1 MTTPLNNGLN
11 NGPFG
16 MYRIARSVVL
26 VLQKMAFRV
35 EYIGREHVPTD
46 GSILVC
52 SNHQSNWDP
61 VLLACAIPKRRPL
74 RFFAKKELFSVPVLK
89 HILKRAGQIPVSRGD
104 GDRQALRIVLQ
115 KLKEDEAISIFPEG
129 TRSKDGTLG
138 KAQAGV
144 GFFAMRSDA
153 HVLPIAIIGSYRFR
167 AKLKV
172 VIGEPIDL
180 SSLKAEKAN
189 AQAAA
194 DLIMERIA
202 ALYMTHSF
210 SK

>member
-1 MTTPLNNGLN
+1 MSKPLN

-16 MYRIARSVVL
+16 MYRMARGVVNII
-26 VLQKMAFRV
+26 QKIAFRV
-35 EYIGREHVPTD
+35 EFIGRENVPGD

-61 VLLACAIPKRRPL
+61 VLVASAIPSHRPL

-89 HILKRAGQIPVSRGD
+89 HILNRAGQIPVSRGE
-104 GDRQALRIVLQ
+104 GDRQALRVVLQ
-115 KLKEDEAISIFPEG
+115 KLKENEAISIFPEG

-144 GFFAMRSDA
+144 GFFAMRSEA
-153 HVLPIAIIGSYRFR
+153 HVLPIAIVGKYKFR
-167 AKLKV
+167 SKLRV

-180 SSLKAEKAN
+180 EALKSEKAS
-189 AQAAA
+189 AQEAA
-194 DLIMERIA
+194 DLIMETISE
-202 ALYMTHSF
+202 LYMKYSF
-210 SK
+210 MD

>member
-1 MTTPLNNGLN
+1 MSKPLN

-16 MYRIARSVVL
+16 MYRLARGVVN
-26 VLQKMAFRV
+26 VIQRASFRV
-35 EYIGREHVPTD
+35 EFIGREHVPMD

-61 VLLACAIPKRRPL
+61 VLLACAIPKERPL

-89 HILKRAGQIPVSRGD
+89 HILNRAGQIPVSRGE
-104 GDRQALRIVLQ
+104 GDRQALRVVLQ
-115 KLKEDEAISIFPEG
+115 KMKENEVVSIFPEG

-153 HVLPIAIIGSYRFR
+153 HVLPIAIIGRYKFR
-167 AKLKV
+167 AKLRV
-172 VIGEPIDL
+172 VIGQPIDL
-180 SSLKAEKAN
+180 TALKERKAS
-189 AQAAA
+189 AQEAA
-194 DLIMERIA
+194 DLIMETIA
-202 ALYMTHSF
+202 DLYLQHSF
-210 SK
+210 TK

>member
-1 MTTPLNNGLN
+1 MSKPLN

-16 MYRIARSVVL
+16 MYRMARAVVNIIQL
-26 VLQKMAFRV
+26 ASFRI
-35 EYIGREHVPTD
+35 EFIGREHVPKD

-61 VLLACAIPKRRPL
+61 VLLACAIPKERPL

-89 HILKRAGQIPVSRGD
+89 HILNRAGQIPVSRGE
-104 GDRQALRIVLQ
+104 GDRQALRVVLQ
-115 KLKEDEAISIFPEG
+115 KLKEDEVISIFPEG

-153 HVLPIAIIGSYRFR
+153 HILPIAIIGRYKFR
-167 AKLKV
+167 AKLRV
-172 VIGEPIDL
+172 VIGKPIDL
-180 SSLKAEKAN
+180 APLKERKAN
-189 AQAAA
+189 AQEAA
-194 DLIMERIA
+194 DLIMDTIA
-202 ALYMTHSF
+202 DLYLKHSF
-210 SK
+210 TK

>member
-1 MTTPLNNGLN
+1 MSKPLN

-16 MYRIARSVVL
+16 MYRMARAVVNIIQL
-26 VLQKMAFRV
+26 ASFRV
-35 EYIGREHVPTD
+35 EFIGREHVPKD

-61 VLLACAIPKRRPL
+61 VLLACAIPKERPL

-89 HILKRAGQIPVSRGD
+89 HILNRAGQIPVSRGE
-104 GDRQALRIVLQ
+104 GDRQALRVVLQ
-115 KLKEDEAISIFPEG
+115 KLKEDEVISIFPEG

-153 HVLPIAIIGSYRFR
+153 HILPIAIIGRYKFR
-167 AKLKV
+167 AKLRV
-172 VIGEPIDL
+172 VIGKPIDL
-180 SSLKAEKAN
+180 TPLKERKAN
-189 AQAAA
+189 AQEAA
-194 DLIMERIA
+194 DLIMDTIA
-202 ALYMTHSF
+202 DLYLKHSF
-210 SK
+210 TK

>member
-1 MTTPLNNGLN
+1 MTQPLN

-16 MYRIARSVVL
+16 MYRMARAVVNMIQSV
-26 VLQKMAFRV
+26 AFRV
-35 EYIGREHVPTD
+35 EFIGREHVPAD

-61 VLLACAIPKRRPL
+61 VLLASAIPKRRPL

-89 HILKRAGQIPVSRGD
+89 HILTRAGQIPVSRGE
-104 GDRQALRIVLQ
+104 GDRQALRVVLQ
-115 KLKEDEAISIFPEG
+115 KLKEGEAISIFPEG

-138 KAQAGV
+138 RAQAGV

-153 HVLPIAIIGSYRFR
+153 HVLPIAIIGKYTFR
-167 AKLKV
+167 GKLRV

-180 SSLKAEKAN
+180 SGLKAEKAS
-189 AQAAA
+189 AQEAA
-194 DLIMERIA
+194 DLIMKTIA
-202 ALYMTHSF
+202 DLYMEHSF
-210 SK
+210 KE

>member
-1 MTTPLNNGLN
+1 MSKPLN

-16 MYRIARSVVL
+16 MYRLARGVVN
-26 VLQKMAFRV
+26 VIQRFSFQV
-35 EYIGREHVPTD
+35 EFIGRENVPMG

-61 VLLACAIPKRRPL
+61 VLLACAIPKQRPL

-89 HILKRAGQIPVSRGD
+89 HILNRAGQIPVSRGE
-104 GDRQALRIVLQ
+104 GDRQALRVVLQ
-115 KLKEDEAISIFPEG
+115 KLKEDEVISIFPEG

-153 HVLPIAIIGSYRFR
+153 HILPIAIIGKYKFR
-167 AKLKV
+167 AKLRV
-172 VIGEPIDL
+172 VIGKPIDL
-180 SSLKAEKAN
+180 SELKARKAS
-189 AQAAA
+189 AQEAA
-194 DLIMERIA
+194 DLIMDTIA
-202 ALYMTHSF
+202 DLYLKHSF
-210 SK
+210 TK